1 MRAEKRVLPDPKPT
15 FTNPYTISRRCI
27 VTSKPI
33 TVTVEREH
41 WDAWVHGKGSS
52 KTLFPYLSE
61 GDREFLI
68 SSLSP
73 EGHEILFHESI
84 GTDPED
90 DGDEEEY
97 PDV

>member
-1 MRAEKRVLPDPKPT
+1 MRAEKRVLPDAKPT
-15 FTNPYTISRRCI
+15 FTNPHTVSRRCI
-27 VTSKPI
+27 VTSKVL
-33 TVTVEREH
+33 TVTVERDH
-41 WDAWVHGKGSS
+41 WDAWTHGKGSS
-52 KTLFPYLSE
+52 KTLFPYLNDGE
-61 GDREFLI
+61 REFLI

-90 DGDEEEY
+90 DGDEEY

>member
-15 FTNPYTISRRCI
+15 FTNPYTVSRRCI

-33 TVTVEREH
+33 TVTVERDH

-90 DGDEEEY
+90 DGGEEEY

>member
-1 MRAEKRVLPDPKPT
+1 MRAEKRVLPDAKPT
-15 FTNPYTISRRCI
+15 FTNPHMISRRCI
-27 VTSKPI
+27 VTSKVL
-33 TVTVEREH
+33 TVTVERDH
-41 WDAWVHGKGSS
+41 WDAWTHGKGSS
-52 KTLFPYLSE
+52 MTLFPYLSE
-61 GDREFLI
+61 GEREFLI

-90 DGDEEEY
+90 DGDEEY

>member
-15 FTNPYTISRRCI
+15 FTNPHMISRRCI

-33 TVTVEREH
+33 TVTVEHDH

-68 SSLSP
+68 SSLSA

-97 PDV
+97 PDA

>member
-27 VTSKPI
+27 VTSRHI
-33 TVTVEREH
+33 TVTVERDH

>member
-1 MRAEKRVLPDPKPT
+1 MRAEKRVLSDAKPT

-33 TVTVEREH
+33 TVTVERNH
-41 WDAWVHGKGSS
+41 WYAWVHGKGSS
-52 KTLFPYLSE
+52 RTLFPYLSE

>member
-1 MRAEKRVLPDPKPT
+1 MRAEKRVLPDAKPT

-27 VTSKPI
+27 VTSKQI
-33 TVTVEREH
+33 SVTVERDH
-41 WDAWVHGKGSS
+41 WDAWTHGKGSS
-52 KTLFPYLSE
+52 RTLFPYLSE

-84 GTDPED
+84 GSDPED